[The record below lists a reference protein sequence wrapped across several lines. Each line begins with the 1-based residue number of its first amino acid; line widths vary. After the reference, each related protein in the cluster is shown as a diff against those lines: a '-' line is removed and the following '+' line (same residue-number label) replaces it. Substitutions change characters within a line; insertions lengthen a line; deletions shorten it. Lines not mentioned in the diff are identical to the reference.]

1 MGDDVEEIASRKE
14 GRPSHRLHHTGH
26 DDFDIPESVEHFSAT
41 GRKLCSHREGDG
53 ASHSRPDDA
62 SLKTMLS

>member
-26 DDFDIPESVEHFSAT
+26 DDFDIPESQLSI
-41 GRKLCSHREGDG
+41 
-53 ASHSRPDDA
+53 
-62 SLKTMLS
+62 SLQLAGSCVVIVKAMEPTTRSQTTLS